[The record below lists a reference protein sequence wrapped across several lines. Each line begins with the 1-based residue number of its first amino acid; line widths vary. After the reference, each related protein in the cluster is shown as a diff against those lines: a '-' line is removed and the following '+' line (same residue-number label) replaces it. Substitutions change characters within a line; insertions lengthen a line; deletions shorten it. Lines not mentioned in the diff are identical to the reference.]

1 MPLCLSPPSAPS
13 ARRPRGEILR
23 LDRHDHV
30 PGAGRLHGRGARHV
44 HRVLLLLL
52 DSPGEQQAEPPQ
64 RRHPDRADGLLRLLE
79 FRLRRGRVRDQ
90 RRAVHR
96 GLLARAR
103 APHVAPRGV
112 AGLDAPRVAHDRV
125 RGQRGGLLPRRGAHR
140 QRDGQG
146 SDPCHGLPAPRGD
159 LPRPPA
165 HPRCAHLRVQAAA
178 VAPERREAEPASVAG
193 RGGGDDVG
201 RPAGGGGHGAGDAR
215 LPGTRR
221 GDGRARRA
229 SAPPCRRTA
238 SASCFS

>member
-1 MPLCLSPPSAPS
+1 MTMFLVQVAFMAVALGMFTGYFFFSW
-13 ARRPRGEILR
+13 IR
-23 LDRHDHV
+23 LASNKLNHHSGV
-30 PGAGRLHGRGARHV
+30 IQI
-44 HRVLLLLL
+44 VLTVCCAYWT
-52 DSPGEQQAEPPQ
+52 S
-64 RRHPDRADGLLRLLE
+64 